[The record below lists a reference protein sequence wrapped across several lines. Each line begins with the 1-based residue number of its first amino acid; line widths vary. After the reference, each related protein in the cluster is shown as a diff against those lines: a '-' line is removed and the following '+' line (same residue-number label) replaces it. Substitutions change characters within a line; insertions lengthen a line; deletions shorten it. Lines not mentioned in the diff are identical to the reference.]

1 MLLCG
6 NISTKKLNEGSG
18 KVVCMM
24 RYEVFDINIDYRK
37 INVDNGGF
45 QPKMSVYLPDNSP
58 EIQIDRKHPT
68 VVICP
73 GGGYAMTS
81 DREAEP
87 IALRFAAAGC
97 NAVVVRYSCVPARFP
112 AALFELSYAVAKVRE
127 NAQEWNVDTD
137 RIAVCGF
144 SAGGHLAASFSTL
157 WNRDFVKEYFD
168 YQGGENKPN
177 GMILGYPVIT
187 SGEHAHG
194 GSIENLLGEKTADPI
209 LLELVSAE
217 KQVSSDTPPAFIWHT
232 FDDACVPVEH
242 SLILAQT
249 LAKEKISTELHIYP
263 KGPHGLALASRET
276 GDFAVVPE
284 CQNWIDMA
292 IRWLKNL

>member
-1 MLLCG
+1 
-6 NISTKKLNEGSG
+6 
-18 KVVCMM
+18 MM
-24 RYEVFDINIDYRK
+24 RYEVFDINIDYQT

-209 LLELVSAE
+209 LLELVSAD
-217 KQVSSDTPPAFIWHT
+217 KQRHS
-232 FDDACVPVEH
+232 ACVH
-242 SLILAQT
+242 LAH
-249 LAKEKISTELHIYP
+249 L
-263 KGPHGLALASRET
+263 
-276 GDFAVVPE
+276 
-284 CQNWIDMA
+284 
-292 IRWLKNL
+292 

>member
-1 MLLCG
+1 
-6 NISTKKLNEGSG
+6 
-18 KVVCMM
+18 MM
-24 RYEVFDINIDYRK
+24 RYEVFDINIDYQT

-187 SGEHAHG
+187 SGEHAHW
-194 GSIENLLGEKTADPI
+194 GSIENLLGDKTADSA

-217 KQVSSDTPPAFIWHT
+217 KQVNSDTPPAFIWHT
-232 FDDACVPVEH
+232 FDDACVPVEN
-242 SLILAQT
+242 SLVLAQA

>member
-1 MLLCG
+1 
-6 NISTKKLNEGSG
+6 
-18 KVVCMM
+18 MM
-24 RYEVFDINIDYRK
+24 RYEVFDINIDYQT

-68 VVICP
+68 GVICP

-232 FDDACVPVEH
+232 FDDACVPVEN
-242 SLILAQT
+242 SLVLAQA

>member
-1 MLLCG
+1 
-6 NISTKKLNEGSG
+6 
-18 KVVCMM
+18 
-24 RYEVFDINIDYRK
+24 
-37 INVDNGGF
+37 
-45 QPKMSVYLPDNSP
+45 
-58 EIQIDRKHPT
+58 
-68 VVICP
+68 
-73 GGGYAMTS
+73 MTS

-194 GSIENLLGEKTADPI
+194 GSFENLLGEKTADPI

-232 FDDACVPVEH
+232 FDDACVPVEN
-242 SLILAQT
+242 SLVLAQA